1 MNFIEGIQLDGATR
15 TGLLCQFLCTMYARL
30 SQYLFLDSS
39 TICNAG
45 GGGGCGDVKSEQLTY
60 SNVLSKLTNS
70 IPGDRVSCSSSSSS
84 TLNSITSSVLSAVG
98 LVFQLTG
105 GIPLTQREQTL
116 LMSAVSKFL
125 GEKVD
130 RASLGYRLSPW
141 FVYQL
146 ARQANRYGQ
155 HEFACRLYAKL
166 SSLVSRMRNHYYCL
180 KSFTVTNI

>member
-1 MNFIEGIQLDGATR
+1 MLWYLHDKNIPISDLKCTYSLLVEFFSTFPSYASQLHKMNFIEGIQLDGATR

-45 GGGGCGDVKSEQLTY
+45 GGGCGDVMSEQLTY

-130 RASLGYRLSPW
+130 RASLGYRLSRGL
-141 FVYQL
+141 FI
-146 ARQANRYGQ
+146 
-155 HEFACRLYAKL
+155 
-166 SSLVSRMRNHYYCL
+166 S
-180 KSFTVTNI
+180 